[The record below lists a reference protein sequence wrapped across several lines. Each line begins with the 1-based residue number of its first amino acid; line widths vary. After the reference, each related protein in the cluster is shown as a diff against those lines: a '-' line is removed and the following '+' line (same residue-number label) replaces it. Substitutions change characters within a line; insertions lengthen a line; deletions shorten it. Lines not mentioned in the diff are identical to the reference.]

1 MKENILTIKYVKT
14 GGYVPTVKSQHI
26 SNDTKEVILDL
37 INNKFDNR
45 LFDKLPEVDKRLI
58 KRVIKVFSLDIDVK
72 DMSVEEYR
80 KQFDVLLGQFK
91 AGNNSPLIKNKL
103 KEYVI
108 ESLESG
114 FLTRRESWQI
124 LFELSNA

>member
-45 LFDKLPEVDKRLI
+45 LFDKLSEVDKRLI
-58 KRVIKVFSLDIDVK
+58 KRVIKV
-72 DMSVEEYR
+72 
-80 KQFDVLLGQFK
+80 
-91 AGNNSPLIKNKL
+91 
-103 KEYVI
+103 
-108 ESLESG
+108 
-114 FLTRRESWQI
+114 
-124 LFELSNA
+124 LFFGY